1 MAATTTEFD
10 PVVLQKNSC
19 IPFSTATVPSTGM
32 NSTQGPPGCISL
44 TTAGDVVRIPF
55 NKPDGLMMIEASY
68 WNPATGSTAMYAA
81 MALRNPP
88 STDRIAWRAPATG
101 IGTSTAESGWQM
113 VQSTGRILATSTQM
127 QTFLFGPFETAR
139 YGHVMAASSNG
150 IDANQPFLEV
160 MFGYSTAAA
169 GTWAALATN
178 APAGGYYVKA
188 MELPKP

>member
-10 PVVLQKNSC
+10 PMLLARDSC
-19 IPFSTATVPSTGM
+19 LPFSTAIVTSTGM

-55 NKPDGLMMIEASY
+55 NRPDGRMLIEASY
-68 WNPATGSTAMYAA
+68 WNTCTGSTAVYAA

-88 STDRIAWRAPATG
+88 STDKLAWRAPGTG
-101 IGTSTAESGWQM
+101 IGTSTAESGWSM
-113 VQSTGRILATSTQM
+113 VRSTARILATSTGM
-127 QTFLFGPFETAR
+127 QTFVFGPFETAR

-150 IDANQPFLEV
+150 IDAKQPFLEV

-188 MELPKP
+188 MELPK